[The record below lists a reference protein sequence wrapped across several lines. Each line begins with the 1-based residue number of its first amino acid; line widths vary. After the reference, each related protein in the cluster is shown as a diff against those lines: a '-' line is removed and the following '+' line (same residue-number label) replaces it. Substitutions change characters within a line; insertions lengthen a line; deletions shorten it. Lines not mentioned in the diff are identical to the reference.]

1 MPDRHAGLGRRDARP
16 PNKRHRNDKTFEP
29 WFFEATGS
37 MAKAS
42 AGTRSPSNVSDETA
56 HRGNGLRKRLRSAS
70 SKPQK
75 KSAPSMK
82 RRRSKMW

>member
-1 MPDRHAGLGRRDARP
+1 MQGLDAAMPACR
-16 PNKRHRNDKTFEP
+16 KQHRNDKTFEP

-37 MAKAS
+37 MAKTS

-56 HRGNGLRKRLRSAS
+56 HRGNGLRNDCAVLLQSHK
-70 SKPQK
+70 K